1 MMRRWAFVVVVVL
14 FAAGCGGPAG
24 TDGSLV
30 DDWSAQAE
38 PKVFVPAAETCHPIS
53 SEGSTTYLVTY
64 NPVDCGESHSSET
77 VHVGQFGGANASGS
91 KPPGTSSPIARTAF
105 NECDAKATEY
115 VGAPWRSGRLYLT
128 VMLPSNAA
136 WSGGARWFRCDL
148 SEIPDLESNNFVRR
162 TASLRGTLKAGSP
175 LAHGCYQPVMK
186 GDDVDVMKR
195 VDCGQA
201 HRAEFV
207 GVWAAPE
214 TPYADFEKND
224 ERTHRGCLGVVASYA
239 KVSNDGNMKY
249 RAGTI
254 FYYPTEYEWGWGDRG
269 VKCFMWSDRD
279 LKKSIKGAGPSGLPI
294 R

>member
-1 MMRRWAFVVVVVL
+1 MRRWAFVVVMVL

-38 PKVFVPAAETCHPIS
+38 PKVFVPAAQTCHPTNAADSTS
-53 SEGSTTYLVTY
+53 SMTLY
-64 NPVDCGESHSSET
+64 NPVVCDKSHASET
-77 VHVGQFGGANASGS
+77 FHVGQFGGANASGS
-91 KPPGTSSPIARTAF
+91 KPPAADSPAARVAWG
-105 NECDAKATEY
+105 ECDTKASEY
-115 VGAPWRSGRLYLT
+115 VGAPWRSGRLYVT
-128 VMLPSNAA
+128 VLLPTDAA
-136 WSGGARWFRCDL
+136 WAGGARWFRCDL
-148 SEIPDLESNNFVRR
+148 TETSDLELRADVRR
-162 TASLRGTLKAGSP
+162 TASLRDAMKAGSP
-175 LAHGCYQPVMK
+175 LAHGCYQPIMK
-186 GDDVDVMKR
+186 GDDVDVMKP

-224 ERTHRGCLGVVASYA
+224 ERAHRGCLIAVASYA
-239 KVSNDGNMKY
+239 KVPFDGNMKY

-279 LKKSIKGAGPSGLPI
+279 LKKSIKAAGPSGLPI